1 MYNSA
6 DEKQKFKQ
14 AILDRNPQMSLA
26 QIVTLGSKT
35 HLKETRF
42 GHISVGCYISY
53 QLTHTESN
61 FKVCV
66 DIFPVPRCR
75 KNNQPLTYPRFPL
88 RDRGPPTVQNSCRE
102 ELVWITV
109 HWWGHCQYCGEWDQR
124 LVTFWKVEAWAKV
137 PLCSISVLSN
147 FPQTTTQSW

>member
-53 QLTHTESN
+53 QPTHTESN

-66 DIFPVPRCR
+66 HIFPVPRCR

-88 RDRGPPTVQNSCRE
+88 RDRGPPTVQNNQLTAAEKNLYESLCIDE
-102 ELVWITV
+102 NIVNTV
-109 HWWGHCQYCGEWDQR
+109 ENETRD
-124 LVTFWKVEAWAKV
+124 
-137 PLCSISVLSN
+137 
-147 FPQTTTQSW
+147 